1 MTLKRTCVI
10 TIDASL
16 LPPSAQLDASFSKLS
31 ENLANCGHMKGDTP
45 SKSKVVKVS
54 LMSKSLQ
61 CVDLDKRGSAKA
73 LADSFNLSWNTA
85 RRLIKDSAE
94 GKTVE
99 ELVQPK
105 KRKDINE
112 TEWPSIVEEFCLTKP
127 ICRKAP
133 GETVSVG
140 YGQRAEKYIRQ
151 FSVEEIFAFFMQK
164 HPEFSYCLS
173 TFRRLVPKNLV
184 RPTLRDVK
192 QNTCPSHENVTRNL
206 VAINRSF

>member
-1 MTLKRTCVI
+1 M
-10 TIDASL
+10 
-16 LPPSAQLDASFSKLS
+16 
-31 ENLANCGHMKGDTP
+31 
-45 SKSKVVKVS
+45 
-54 LMSKSLQ
+54 
-61 CVDLDKRGSAKA
+61 
-73 LADSFNLSWNTA
+73 
-85 RRLIKDSAE
+85 IKDSAE

-164 HPEFSYCLS
+164 HPEFSSCLS

-192 QNTCPSHENVTRNL
+192 QNTCPLHENVTRSL
-206 VAINRSF
+206 VAINRFFRKKKVKDMLLPSSTIDVCLEIICRPSDVNLAMKCQTKIIIVIIMWHLD